1 VRLVILG
8 GSGSGKSTQAH
19 RLCRQFDIPKIST
32 GEILREA
39 MSVDSP
45 YPSGTSSTNGFGSNS
60 FKDATRTQPTET
72 TRAAAASP
80 LPLREEAPRLWIN
93 ANLCDFGRYAKP
105 YVQKGELVPDEMM
118 IELIRLQL
126 TQLDVESGWLLE
138 GYPRTAF
145 QAEELDFLLDYLQ
158 QKLDW
163 AIYLQVPEAIMVT
176 RCLGRSLP
184 DEQPE
189 IVQRR
194 IELFYDRTVPILEYY
209 DRRRRLL
216 TINGDQI
223 PEMVEQNIL
232 NLLSIP

>member
-1 VRLVILG
+1 MRLVILG
-8 GSGSGKSTQAH
+8 GSGSGKSTQAQ
-19 RLCRQFDIPKIST
+19 RLCRHFDIPKIST

-39 MSVDSP
+39 MSTDKALLKQEDA
-45 YPSGTSSTNGFGSNS
+45 PSWCLNNH
-60 FKDATRTQPTET
+60 
-72 TRAAAASP
+72 
-80 LPLREEAPRLWIN
+80 
-93 ANLCDFGRYAKP
+93 LCDLGRYAQP
-105 YVQKGELVPDEMM
+105 YVEQGELVPDEMM
-118 IELIRLQL
+118 IELIRMQL
-126 TQLDVESGWLLE
+126 TQLDLQSGWLLE

-145 QAEELDFLLDYLQ
+145 QAEELDFLLDYLG

-163 AIYLQVPEAIMVT
+163 AIYLQVPEAIMVN

-216 TINGDQI
+216 TINGDQS
-223 PEMVEQNIL
+223 PEAVHHTIL
-232 NLLSIP
+232 NLLLVS